1 MIIWLPVPINSLG
14 KQKSFEIFGTTV
26 KDFYVKVEAYIGQ
39 TNADVVPTDDLS
51 LGIIFYTWNQ
61 LFY

>member
-1 MIIWLPVPINSLG
+1 
-14 KQKSFEIFGTTV
+14 V

-51 LGIIFYTWNQ
+51 LGNHFLYMKSTFLLKQ
-61 LFY
+61 SS

>member
-1 MIIWLPVPINSLG
+1 
-14 KQKSFEIFGTTV
+14 V

-51 LGIIFYTWNQ
+51 LGIIFYT
-61 LFY
+61 

>member
-1 MIIWLPVPINSLG
+1 M
-14 KQKSFEIFGTTV
+14 

-51 LGIIFYTWNQ
+51 LESIFLHEINFFIKAI
-61 LFY
+61 LLAMDNGF